1 MSITNLAEADLA
13 DLSDGEFAAEFVEH
27 VDARM
32 AKLTGEIAATTAELK
47 DLAELRRRLVEL
59 QGRLEDPNNVDTK

>member
-1 MSITNLAEADLA
+1 MSITNLADA
-13 DLSDGEFAAEFVEH
+13 DLSDGDFAREFVEH

-32 AKLTGEIAATTAELK
+32 AKLNGEIATATAELK

-59 QGRLEDPNNVDTK
+59 QERLEEPNADVS